1 MKGLFSLR
9 NAVDYDLVLQHPD
22 IGGLLHL
29 MSRRV
34 PILVYHHVYP
44 DDNPELAIKTDK
56 MASGVIGVSEFR
68 RQMGYVHRKRM
79 AGRLHDRD
87 RGLAGGGG

>member
-1 MKGLFSLR
+1 
-9 NAVDYDLVLQHPD
+9 
-22 IGGLLHL
+22 

-44 DDNPELAIKTDK
+44 DDNPELSITTDK

-68 RQMGYVHRKRM
+68 RQMDFVIENG
-79 AGRLHDRD
+79 
-87 RGLAGGGG
+87 